1 MRTGSAH
8 PPGRGH
14 DRRGSFVIS
23 SDIDGTVLVIAVR
36 GRWDQRLSVDVHAG
50 IRKCFADHPQAL
62 IVDLSELDDPTTSSA
77 ALWILA
83 RRTGADMTPPVQ
95 VAMCVPPETALV
107 GRLDRLG
114 APRFLPV
121 FADLPTAWRAVT
133 SGVALT
139 DRLNQQLP
147 PEPESASEARLMVA
161 DACRAWYLPQLLHPG
176 RLVMSELATNAIQH
190 AGTDLVVTVSRR
202 ARGLHLAIRDG
213 SPAMPRLRAE
223 GPIVAGAALD
233 ERGQGLRLVDATA
246 AAWGALPTHDGGGK
260 VVWATVRARESL
272 AG

>member
-1 MRTGSAH
+1 MRTGSPH
-8 PPGRGH
+8 PPGRGN
-14 DRRGSFVIS
+14 DRRGSFIIS
-23 SDIDGTVLVIAVR
+23 SNTDGTVLVITVH
-36 GRWDQRLSVDVHAG
+36 GQWDWRLSLDVHAAV
-50 IRKCFADHPQAL
+50 RKCFADHPQAL
-62 IVDLSELDDPTTSSA
+62 IIDLSDLDDPTTSSA

-95 VAMCVPPETALV
+95 LALCVPPDTALL

-114 APRFLPV
+114 AHRFLPV
-121 FADLPTAWRAVT
+121 FAALPDAWEAVT
-133 SGVALT
+133 SGVVLT

-147 PEPESASEARLMVA
+147 PEPESASRARIMVA

-213 SPAMPRLRAE
+213 NPDMPRMRTPA
-223 GPIVAGAALD
+223 PIDSGAPLD
-233 ERGQGLRLVDATA
+233 ERGQGLRLVNATA
-246 AAWGALPTHDGGGK
+246 DAWGALPAHDGGGK
-260 VVWATVRARESL
+260 VVWATVRTRESL
-272 AG
+272 AS